1 MDKVMEEYISNLDL
15 GLVTEFKDMTVIPIF
30 SQKTGPNYLTLKE
43 AMEQDLLL
51 ITEIDEEGRVGELKV
66 KNRADIPV
74 LLLDGEEI
82 VGAKQ
87 NRVLNTTILVG
98 AGTEIK
104 VPVSCTE
111 QGRWSYKS
119 RRFSDSN
126 VIAARRV
133 RRSKSASVKDSLR
146 NTGNFRS
153 NQREVWR
160 EIDEMSMDAKV
171 SSSTRA
177 MKDVY
182 NSQETDLSR
191 FIEAFPYKENQK
203 GILVLIN
210 SEIAGLEVVSSEK
223 AYKLLHEKLIRSY
236 AVDVIL
242 SPDPEKQGKD
252 VIQEAKEFV
261 DRTKKSSESRH
272 KSVGYGCD
280 HRFDGEKLIG
290 SSLIVEGKVIYSAFF
305 NLN

>member
-1 MDKVMEEYISNLDL
+1 MDKVMEDYISNLNL
-15 GLVTEFKDMTVIPIF
+15 GPVTEFKDMTVIPIF
-30 SQKTGPNYLTLKE
+30 SQTTGPNYLTLKE

-51 ITEIDEEGRVGELKV
+51 ITEIGKEGSVGELKV
-66 KNRADIPV
+66 KNLADIPV

-98 AGTEIK
+98 AGTEIE

-126 VIAARRV
+126 VIASRRV

-146 NTGNFRS
+146 NRGNFRS

-160 EIDEMSMDAKV
+160 EIDEMSMDSKV

-182 NSQETDLSR
+182 ASQETDLSL

-236 AVDVIL
+236 AVDAIL

-252 VIQEAKEFV
+252 AVAEARKFM
-261 DRTKKSSESRH
+261 DRTKKSSESQH

-290 SSLIVEGKVIYSAFF
+290 SSLTVEDKVIHSAFF
-305 NLN
+305 NLT